1 MKPHYLTSYLCAI
14 LLLCCSHLQAATFQA
29 TVDRT
34 QLNSGES
41 VELILESDD
50 ATQFLT
56 PDLKP
61 LENLFSI
68 LASKQVQRLST
79 QTQAE
84 RKVTQWVL
92 TLQPKR
98 TGAVIIPPL
107 RLGQLQSS
115 AINLYVK
122 EATEHSVTPLEP
134 VYIDTQLDQES
145 VYVQA
150 QLILTLRIY
159 HAIPLFADSNLT
171 PLLLDNARVE
181 QLGKPR
187 TFEQHIN
194 GVRHGVIEIRYAI
207 FPQQSGTLDIPAQV
221 FSATLAGHN
230 PYSLTPFTA
239 RPGQRVEVKSAR
251 ITIQVQDIPSS
262 YPADAL
268 WLPAQNI
275 SLKQE
280 WTPSLNG
287 SITAGS
293 AVTRVLTL
301 QAQGLPS
308 SQLPELPST
317 QSANYSLY
325 VDKPMLNHRYTEQG
339 LLSQR
344 DERQAL
350 IFQNSGS
357 QKLAAIQLP
366 WWNTQ
371 TDQLE
376 YAQLPEQTLLVSAL
390 LASQSPLEITTLGS
404 APTLS
409 VLNPKQLK
417 FWQMLTGFFMLLSL
431 LGFTLWWRARHQPA
445 VVIANNNQSQ
455 RSLHDDLKRACLSND
470 PVSTRQALDAWAR
483 QHPESL
489 ADMAARDQTLSDAL
503 DTLNSA
509 LYSES
514 NSHWQGKELWLA
526 IVQLSFSTAEN
537 SDDQT
542 QLPPLY
548 PL

>member
-1 MKPHYLTSYLCAI
+1 MTSYLCAI
-14 LLLCCSHLQAATFQA
+14 VLLCCSQIQAATFQA

-56 PDLKP
+56 PDLTP

-84 RKVTQWVL
+84 RNVTQWVL

-98 TGAVIIPPL
+98 TGSVIIPPL

-134 VYIDTQLDQES
+134 VYIDTQLDQEW

-357 QKLAAIQLP
+357 QKLAAIKLP

-390 LASQSPLEITTLGS
+390 PASQSPLEITTLGS

-445 VVIANNNQSQ
+445 VIIANNSQSQ

-489 ADMAARDQTLSDAL
+489 ADMAARDPTLSDAL

-537 SDDQT
+537 SDDET

-548 PL
+548 PP

>member
-14 LLLCCSHLQAATFQA
+14 VLLCCSQIQAATFQA

-56 PDLKP
+56 PDLTP

-84 RKVTQWVL
+84 RNVTQWVL

-98 TGAVIIPPL
+98 TGSVIIPPL

-134 VYIDTQLDQES
+134 VYIDTQLDQEW

-207 FPQQSGTLDIPAQV
+207 FPQQSGTIDIPAQV

-251 ITIQVQDIPSS
+251 ITIQVKDIPSS
-262 YPADAL
+262 YPTNAL

-357 QKLAAIQLP
+357 QKLAAIKLP

-390 LASQSPLEITTLGS
+390 PASQSPLEITTLGS

-445 VVIANNNQSQ
+445 VIIANNSQSQ

-489 ADMAARDQTLSDAL
+489 ADMAARDPTLSDAL

-537 SDDQT
+537 SDDET

-548 PL
+548 PP

>member
-1 MKPHYLTSYLCAI
+1 M
-14 LLLCCSHLQAATFQA
+14 
-29 TVDRT
+29 
-34 QLNSGES
+34 
-41 VELILESDD
+41 
-50 ATQFLT
+50 
-56 PDLKP
+56 
-61 LENLFSI
+61 
-68 LASKQVQRLST
+68 
-79 QTQAE
+79 
-84 RKVTQWVL
+84 
-92 TLQPKR
+92 
-98 TGAVIIPPL
+98 
-107 RLGQLQSS
+107 
-115 AINLYVK
+115 
-122 EATEHSVTPLEP
+122 
-134 VYIDTQLDQES
+134 
-145 VYVQA
+145 
-150 QLILTLRIY
+150 
-159 HAIPLFADSNLT
+159 
-171 PLLLDNARVE
+171 
-181 QLGKPR
+181 
-187 TFEQHIN
+187 
-194 GVRHGVIEIRYAI
+194 
-207 FPQQSGTLDIPAQV
+207 
-221 FSATLAGHN
+221 
-230 PYSLTPFTA
+230 
-239 RPGQRVEVKSAR
+239 
-251 ITIQVQDIPSS
+251 
-262 YPADAL
+262 
-268 WLPAQNI
+268 
-275 SLKQE
+275 
-280 WTPSLNG
+280 
-287 SITAGS
+287 
-293 AVTRVLTL
+293 TRVLTL

-357 QKLAAIQLP
+357 QKLAAIKLP

-390 LASQSPLEITTLGS
+390 PASQSPLEITTLGS

-445 VVIANNNQSQ
+445 VIIANNSQSQ

-489 ADMAARDQTLSDAL
+489 ADMAARDPTLSDAL

-526 IVQLSFSTAEN
+526 IEQLSFSTAEN
-537 SDDQT
+537 SDDET

-548 PL
+548 PP